1 MDKTKTADLY
11 HYELISG
18 ILLIISFIAAICVA
32 NIDSLQLFY
41 KDFVFS
47 TVTFRYAQ
55 FVYKSPLIQV
65 VNDGFMTLFFLLIGL
80 ELKFHLVCGEFQ
92 DKNNL
97 VLPGVAAIGGIVAPA
112 VIYWAFNYDSPET
125 FKGWAIPIATDT
137 AFMLGILSF
146 FRRFIPTNLR
156 AFIIGFSLIDDA
168 IALLILAVFYT
179 HSASMFAM
187 FASVALIVVLFVLNR
202 LKVMNGF
209 YYIMVGVALWVAMV
223 QAGVHG
229 TLCGV
234 IVALAIPVQI
244 KTRANPSFQSLKNV
258 LRPIVYYLI
267 LPLFSFV
274 NAGISFDHFSVDI
287 FKVDLVLGIIL
298 GLFVGKQVGIFLCSY
313 LAIKLKWCTLP
324 ENVCWGKFY
333 SIAVLGGIGF
343 TLSLFIGDLAFEV
356 DEPNYYMRVSVIIGS
371 LLSAIVGTAIL
382 YFLLKKSKDHLD

>member
-112 VIYWAFNYDSPET
+112 VIYWTFNYDSPET

-209 YYIMVGVALWVAMV
+209 YYIMVGAALWVAMV

-234 IVALAIPVQI
+234 IVALAIPVQM
-244 KTRANPSFQSLKNV
+244 KTRANPSFQGLKNI

-274 NAGISFDHFSVDI
+274 NAGISFDHFSVNI
-287 FKVDLVLGIIL
+287 FKVDLALGIIL
-298 GLFVGKQVGIFLCSY
+298 GLFVGKQVGIFLFSY

-382 YFLLKKSKDHLD
+382 CFLLKKSKDHLD

>member
-32 NIDSLQLFY
+32 NIDSLQELY

-179 HSASMFAM
+179 HSSSVFAM
-187 FASVALIVVLFVLNR
+187 FASVGLIVFLFVLNR

-209 YYIMVGVALWVAMV
+209 YYIMVGAALWVAMV

-234 IVALAIPVQI
+234 IVALAIPVQM

-313 LAIKLKWCTLP
+313 LAIKLKWCSLP
-324 ENVCWGKFY
+324 ENVCWGRFY

-371 LLSAIVGTAIL
+371 LLSAIVGTAVL
-382 YFLLKKSKDHLD
+382 CYLFKKSKDHLD